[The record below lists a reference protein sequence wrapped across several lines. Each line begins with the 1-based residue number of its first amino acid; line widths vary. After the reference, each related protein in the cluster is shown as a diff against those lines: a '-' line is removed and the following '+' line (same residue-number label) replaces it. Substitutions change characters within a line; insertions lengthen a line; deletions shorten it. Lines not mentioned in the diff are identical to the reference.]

1 VSDTFSPPFS
11 PLTTALRTL
20 TLLPAPGRDAQTLAA
35 ALPWFPAVGAL
46 VGGAL
51 YGLMAAAMRL
61 PGGGWPAG
69 AAAAAVLGG
78 TLLTRGLHL
87 DGLAD
92 WADGFGGGR
101 DREST
106 LRIMKDPSVGA
117 FGTLALVGALL
128 AKWVAFERLAGCGTG
143 LWVVAAC
150 VAARTVQVDLAVW
163 LPYARAEGG
172 TAEGFVRDSRPA
184 HFLAALA
191 LAAALVV
198 GLCGPVGALALG
210 AAGLAGRAFGWWCRR
225 RVGGVTG
232 DLLGAASELVETAL
246 LLICAAPGAALAAVT
261 GWRWLLS

>member
-1 VSDTFSPPFS
+1 V
-11 PLTTALRTL
+11 LRGLVTALRTL
-20 TLLPAPGRDAQTLAA
+20 TVLPVPGRDAEQLSA
-35 ALPWFPAVGAL
+35 ALPYFAPVGAL

-51 YGLMAAAMRL
+51 YGLMAAAGRL
-61 PGGGWPAG
+61 PGGWPAG
-69 AAAAAVLGG
+69 AAVAAVLGG
-78 TLLTRGLHL
+78 TVLTRGLHL

-117 FGTLALVGALL
+117 FGMLALVGVLL
-128 AKWVAFERLAGCGTG
+128 AKWVALARLAECGTA

-172 TAEGFVRDSRPA
+172 KAEAFVKGSRPA
-184 HFLAALA
+184 HFLVTLVLA
-191 LAAALVV
+191 GALVI

-210 AAGLAGRAFGWWCRR
+210 VAGLVGRAFGLWCKR

-232 DLLGAASELVETAL
+232 DLLGAASELVETGL
-246 LLICAAPGAALAAVT
+246 LLACAAPGARLAGVT
-261 GWRWLLS
+261 GWQWLFA